1 MYKAR
6 LEREAE
12 MKRREAETKRKEAE
26 MKRKE
31 AEMKRK
37 EAEMKRKEAEYD
49 SKNGS
54 GSWQIKLRKDEQERK
69 EIEEQERKEREE
81 QRKKDFNSVVTVSRE
96 YDCFGPNVN
105 LISGLS
111 KKIYEIK
118 VGDHVQTLNGFNK
131 VVNIIKNIKTIREIC
146 IINNVILTNRHPI
159 KLNNEWCYPEDKTTI
174 EKMELEVYNFELLY
188 HEDNHNEGD
197 HTIIVDGLICAT
209 LGCGPKI
216 AHAKPSADIKY
227 GSGYW
232 KQNTN

>member
-1 MYKAR
+1 MNKAQ

-12 MKRREAETKRKEAE
+12 MKRKEAE

-37 EAEMKRKEAEYD
+37 EAEMKKKEAEYD

-54 GSWQIKLRKDEQERK
+54 GSWQIKLRKDEQERAA
-69 EIEEQERKEREE
+69 IEEQERKEREE
-81 QRKKDFNSVVTVSRE
+81 QRRKNFNSVVTISRE
-96 YDCFGPNVN
+96 YDCFGPYGNVN

-111 KKIYEIK
+111 KIYEIK
-118 VGDHVQTLNGFNK
+118 VGDHIQTLNGFNK
-131 VVNIIKNIKTIREIC
+131 VVNITKNNKTIREIC
-146 IINNVILTNRHPI
+146 IINNVVLTNRHPI

-188 HEDNHNEGD
+188 HENNHNEGD

-232 KQNTN
+232 KQKTK